1 MAKIDLKKSSGLAIT
16 FNGEEL
22 VFTDT
27 CPAIINPRSIDE
39 VRNQL
44 LNKELTCPEIFYMK
58 YNNID
63 QDGIFGKKKLSVNFY
78 VLQPNLA
85 GIEYV
90 KTRASN
96 LMEYPRILE
105 VVYGGGV
112 ILMQKFI
119 NKFESDIIRVQA
131 KKNMKII
138 VPPGY
143 SVSIINSRQ
152 STMVVNEVH
161 IKDSQPKPVLDDM
174 NGMAY
179 YVIRKNAKQEIV
191 RNPAYRAAT
200 EPRSVNWDKVV
211 ANHSMTLKTPLIKQI
226 LRKYDKFKWL
236 FSKDDITL

>member
-1 MAKIDLKKSSGLAIT
+1 MAKFDLKKSSGLAVA
-16 FNGEEL
+16 FNGEDL
-22 VFTDT
+22 VFSDT
-27 CPAIINPRSIDE
+27 CPSSIHPRSIDE

-44 LNKELTCPEIFYMK
+44 LNKELTCPEVFYMK
-58 YNNID
+58 YVGID
-63 QDGIFGKKKLSVNFY
+63 QDGIFQKKKLCVNFY

-90 KTRASN
+90 KTRASHIQD
-96 LMEYPRILE
+96 YPRILE
-105 VVYGGGV
+105 VIHGGGV

-131 KKNMKII
+131 KKNMKLI

-143 SVSIINSRQ
+143 AVSMINSR
-152 STMVVNEVH
+152 STTMVVNEVH
-161 IKDSQPKPVLDDM
+161 MKGSEPEHVLDDM

-191 RNPAYRAAT
+191 RNPAYRSAS

-211 ANHSMTLKTPLIKQI
+211 ADHSMTLKTPLIKQI
-226 LRKYDKFKWL
+226 LRKYDKFEWL
-236 FSKDDITL
+236 FSKDPITV